1 MEHITVKEIAEAA
14 GGRLLA
20 GNPAAMVTGIS
31 IDSREAKEGCLF
43 VPLIGEKNDAHRFI
57 MTALE
62 QGAAAVFTSE
72 HEETSGE
79 VIKSRQQRPEAAWI
93 QVQDTKDALQSLG
106 AFIRRKLTIPLVG
119 ITGSVG
125 KTTTREMVAA
135 TLSAGYRVFKTPANH
150 NSQIGVPLTLSKISE
165 KDQIGVLELG
175 MSEPGEMEVI
185 AEIAAVDMA
194 VITNVGVTH
203 IENLG
208 TRENILKEKL
218 NIQRGMN
225 PSGPLFLNSD
235 NDLLCQVSG
244 WNGRETIYFGTG
256 EQADYRAVDIS
267 VENGCPSFTMI
278 HGDVRIPV
286 TLSVMGEHNVLNA
299 LAALAVADRNGVS
312 LESAAEKLREFGGF
326 KNRQQIYEAE
336 GLTIIDDTYNA
347 SPDSMK
353 AGLKVLSSFG
363 KCHRRVAVLADMKE
377 LGSDAGMFHRQVG
390 EFLAGEQ
397 VDALITLGELAEQ
410 IGQGA
415 LAVRPSLSVTSFENK
430 EEMTQFLEDFL
441 KPGDCVLFKGSNS
454 MKLGETALHFR
465 SRGKEQTE
473 SARERG

>member
-135 TLSAGYRVFKTPANH
+135 ALSAGYRVFKTPANH

-203 IENLG
+203 I
-208 TRENILKEKL
+208 
-218 NIQRGMN
+218 
-225 PSGPLFLNSD
+225 
-235 NDLLCQVSG
+235 
-244 WNGRETIYFGTG
+244 
-256 EQADYRAVDIS
+256 
-267 VENGCPSFTMI
+267 
-278 HGDVRIPV
+278 
-286 TLSVMGEHNVLNA
+286 
-299 LAALAVADRNGVS
+299 
-312 LESAAEKLREFGGF
+312 
-326 KNRQQIYEAE
+326 
-336 GLTIIDDTYNA
+336 
-347 SPDSMK
+347 
-353 AGLKVLSSFG
+353 
-363 KCHRRVAVLADMKE
+363 
-377 LGSDAGMFHRQVG
+377 
-390 EFLAGEQ
+390 
-397 VDALITLGELAEQ
+397 
-410 IGQGA
+410 
-415 LAVRPSLSVTSFENK
+415 
-430 EEMTQFLEDFL
+430 
-441 KPGDCVLFKGSNS
+441 
-454 MKLGETALHFR
+454 
-465 SRGKEQTE
+465 
-473 SARERG
+473 

>member
-1 MEHITVKEIAEAA
+1 MEHISVKEIAEAV

-20 GNPAAMVTGIS
+20 GDSASLVSGIS
-31 IDSREAKEGCLF
+31 IDSREAGEGSLF

-72 HEETSGE
+72 HEETSEE
-79 VIKSRQQRPEAAWI
+79 VIKSRQRRPEAAWI
-93 QVQDTKDALQSLG
+93 RVEDTKSALQSLG
-106 AFIRRKLTIPLVG
+106 AFIRRGLTLPLVG

-135 TLSAGYRVFKTPANH
+135 ALSAGYRVFKTPANH
-150 NSQIGVPLTLSKISE
+150 NSQIGVPLTLSKISRG
-165 KDQIGVLELG
+165 DQIGVLELG

-185 AEIAAVDMA
+185 AQIAAVDMA

-208 TRENILKEKL
+208 SRENILREKL
-218 NIQRGMN
+218 NIQQGMN
-225 PSGPLFLNSD
+225 PLGPIFLNSD
-235 NDLLCQVSG
+235 NDMLCGVSG
-244 WNGRETIYFGTG
+244 FDGRETIYFGTG

-267 VENGCPSFTMI
+267 MENGCPSFTMV
-278 HGDVRIPV
+278 HGAVRIPV
-286 TLSVMGEHNVLNA
+286 SLSVMGEHNILNA

-312 LESAAEKLREFGGF
+312 LAAAAEKLKEFGGF
-326 KNRQQIYEAE
+326 KNRQQIYEAA
-336 GLTIIDDTYNA
+336 GITIIDDTYNA

-353 AGLKVLSSFG
+353 AGIRVLSSFE
-363 KCHRRVAVLADMKE
+363 KNHRRVAVLADMKE
-377 LGSDAGMFHRQVG
+377 LGADAGLFHRQVG
-390 EFLAGEQ
+390 EFLAEEK

-410 IGQGA
+410 IGEGA
-415 LAVRPSLSVTSFENK
+415 LLRRPSLSVISFRDK
-430 EEMTQFLEDFL
+430 EEMTRFLEDFL

-454 MKLGETALHFR
+454 MKLGETALYFR
-465 SRGKEQTE
+465 NRGNGQAESSRT
-473 SARERG
+473 RD